1 MTKISNQQKS
11 LQNPLLILLFIP
23 CGKLISSVDLG
34 QIHSP
39 LTDGPSVKCVTH
51 KTFLIFKGL
60 Y

>member
-34 QIHSP
+34 QIHYP
-39 LTDGPSVKCVTH
+39 LTDGPSVKCVTY
-51 KTFLIFKGL
+51 KTFLIFIRL